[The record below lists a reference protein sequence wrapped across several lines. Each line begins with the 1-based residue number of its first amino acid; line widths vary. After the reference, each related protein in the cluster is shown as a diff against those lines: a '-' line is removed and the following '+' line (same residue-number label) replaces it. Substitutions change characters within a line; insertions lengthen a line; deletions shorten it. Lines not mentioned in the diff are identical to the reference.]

1 MSYLNYLKE
10 KVSKMNFKKDEMF
23 QFFRWTNF
31 SLGLLSIYYCTL
43 GAGLHY
49 LSLGFINMSIWAFT
63 RKVKKDNV

>member
-31 SLGLLSIYYCTL
+31 SLGLLSIYYYML
-43 GAGLHY
+43 GAVLTY
-49 LSLGFINMSIWAFT
+49 LSLGFIHMSIWAFT